1 MAILWPKW
9 LIDMAKKSS
18 VSYNEAM
25 AEIEQILA
33 DLQRSD
39 CDIESLAKQV
49 KHASELIEVCRK
61 KLRKAESDV
70 EKLFE

>member
-1 MAILWPKW
+1 
-9 LIDMAKKSS
+9 MAKKSS

-33 DLQRSD
+33 TLQRSD
-39 CDIESLAKQV
+39 CDIESLAERV
-49 KHASELIEVCRK
+49 KRASTLIELCRT